1 MITGIRSVNVVK
13 DSIPYFGSASN
24 DTMNDI
30 VSFTTDLGPTV
41 CILFWLINKL
51 YFFLDETFAK
61 FDTGL
66 DSLMTSIKDLVS
78 TIWTSPDSI
87 FSDIQSIDKSLET
100 LNATI
105 SEVLNVGDNQV
116 QASIYRLQQD
126 AIDLQNS

>member
-1 MITGIRSVNVVK
+1 M
-13 DSIPYFGSASN
+13 
-24 DTMNDI
+24 
-30 VSFTTDLGPTV
+30 
-41 CILFWLINKL
+41 ILFLLQPIWDQPLVIFFAISNKL
-51 YFFLDETFAK
+51 YFYLAETFAK

-78 TIWTSPDSI
+78 TIWTSPNSI

-100 LNATI
+100 LNATV

-126 AIDLQNS
+126 AINLQNS